1 VGKSLDG
8 CVISWN
14 GAAER
19 IFGWSADEMIGRS
32 VRVLIPADRQQE
44 EDRIIASVRA
54 GKRVPSFDTVRLHK
68 DGHLVQVAV
77 TVSPVRDASG
87 QIVAASKIARDIGE
101 ARRVQAQ
108 LEDSEQRFR
117 LLADNISQLAWIA
130 DPSGWLFWYNRRW
143 FEYTGTDI
151 DHMRRWGWSK
161 VHHPD
166 HLDRVNARWQDH
178 LARDEG
184 WEDTYPIRGADG
196 TYRWFLS
203 RAVPAHDA
211 AGNVAYWFGTNT
223 DVTEMRDAEER
234 IELLMLEV
242 NHRSKNML
250 AIIQA
255 LARRTVSQSGKDFVP
270 RLESRIQALA
280 ANQDLLVN
288 RSWASVPVNEMIQAQ
303 LPFLGEAAQQVEYA
317 GPEVMLSPGAAESIA
332 MAVHEMA
339 TNAVKYGALGSPAG
353 RVSISWSLDTRAD
366 SERFTISW
374 RERGGPPASEPESR
388 GFGTR
393 IIADVPRTKLQ
404 AEVSMSFA
412 TEGFSWTLDCAAKNV
427 MPRLD
432 PLPRPSFAPGWP
444 R

>member
-1 VGKSLDG
+1 
-8 CVISWN
+8 VISWN
-14 GAAER
+14 GGAER
-19 IFGWSADEMIGRS
+19 IFGWTADEMIGCCIRI
-32 VRVLIPADRQQE
+32 LIPADRQDE
-44 EDRIIASVRA
+44 EDRIIAAVSA
-54 GKRVPSFDTVRLHK
+54 GERVPSFDTVRQHK
-68 DGHLVQVAV
+68 DGHLIQVAV
-77 TVSPVRDASG
+77 TVSPVRDGSG
-87 QIVAASKIARDIGE
+87 RIVAASKIARDIGE
-101 ARRVQAQ
+101 ARRVRAQ

-130 DPSGWLFWYNRRW
+130 DGTGWLFWYNRRW

-166 HLDRVNARWQDH
+166 HLERVNIRWQDH
-178 LARDEG
+178 LARGEG
-184 WEDTYPIRGADG
+184 WEDTFPIRDAEGK
-196 TYRWFLS
+196 YRWFLS
-203 RAVPAHDA
+203 RAVPAFDA
-211 AGNVAYWFGTNT
+211 DGKISYWFGTNT

-288 RSWASVPVNEMIQAQ
+288 RSWASVPVSEMIEAQ
-303 LPFLGEAAQQVEYA
+303 LSFLGDGARQVEYA

-339 TNAVKYGALGSPAG
+339 TNAVKYGALGSSAG
-353 RVSISWSLDTRAD
+353 RVNITWSIDVGENGETFS
-366 SERFTISW
+366 ISW
-374 RERGGPPASEPESR
+374 RESGGPPAREPESR

-404 AEVSMSFA
+404 AEVSMAFA
-412 TEGFSWTLDCAAKNV
+412 PEGFSWSLTCAAKNV

-432 PLPRPSFAPGWP
+432 PLPRPSFAGLAALNLP